1 MFIRKKPTQ
10 KALKPKQT
18 LPMQADKGKREL
30 KDLPGSLGD
39 HEGQPQGDLHE
50 LN

>member
-18 LPMQADKGKREL
+18 LPMQADKEKL

-39 HEGQPQGDLHE
+39 HERQPQGDLHE